1 MTFIKH
7 TADIQYYMKDGEQ
20 NGHKDKTLQNVC
32 IDIVELSI
40 TGKWLFVN
48 ICVEFELFSCL
59 QYTQFN
65 QKN

>member
-40 TGKWLFVN
+40 TGK
-48 ICVEFELFSCL
+48 
-59 QYTQFN
+59 
-65 QKN
+65 